1 MDRQDVCVPGWVPS
15 RPPRVIDRLALASP
29 PTRKANPVRTRR
41 LRSALTLLGAMATV
55 ATLALGP
62 ATPATADTRQPAP
75 ARQSTTAHG
84 LASLTDLFAQRLL
97 LADKVAAA
105 KYGTDTPIDDP
116 AREEQILTDV
126 RARAAGLGLDP
137 DGVAAVFRDQIE
149 ANKLVQRGLHARWNA
164 NPGER
169 PTERP
174 DLAKEVR
181 PALDRIT
188 TGLLAALRETE
199 RARAVPSCGP
209 RLTAAAGWSAST
221 HRLDALHLE
230 GLGRAL
236 PSVCAGSR

>member
-62 ATPATADTRQPAP
+62 ASPATADTRQPAP

-137 DGVAAVFRDQIE
+137 DGVAAVFWDQIE

>member
-1 MDRQDVCVPGWVPS
+1 M
-15 RPPRVIDRLALASP
+15 
-29 PTRKANPVRTRR
+29 RTRR
-41 LRSALTLLGAMATV
+41 LRSALTLLGAMAT
-55 ATLALGP
+55 AAILALGV
-62 ATPATADTRQPAP
+62 AGPATADARRPAP
-75 ARQSTTAHG
+75 AGRSTTAHG
-84 LASLTDLFAQRLL
+84 LVPVTDLFARRLL

-116 AREEQILTDV
+116 AREAQILTDV

-137 DGVAAVFRDQIE
+137 DSVAAVFRDQIE
-149 ANKLVQRGLHARWNA
+149 ANKLVQRGLYARWDA

-188 TGLLAALRETE
+188 TGLLVALRETE

-209 RLTAAAGWSAST
+209 RLAVAAGWSAHS

>member
-1 MDRQDVCVPGWVPS
+1 M
-15 RPPRVIDRLALASP
+15 RP
-29 PTRKANPVRTRR
+29 RR
-41 LRSALTLLGAMATV
+41 LRSALTVLSAVATA
-55 ATLALGP
+55 ATLALGQ
-62 ATPATADTRQPAP
+62 AGPATADTQRSAP
-75 ARQSTTAHG
+75 ARQAAAAHG
-84 LASLTDLFAQRLL
+84 LTSVTDLLAQRLL

-105 KYGTDTPIDDP
+105 KYGTATPIDDP
-116 AREEQILTDV
+116 AREAQILEDV

-149 ANKLVQRGLHARWNA
+149 ANKLVQRGLFARWDA
-164 NPGER
+164 NPDER

-199 RARAVPSCGP
+199 RARGVPPCGP
-209 RLTAAAGWSAST
+209 RLAAAAGWSAYT
-221 HRLDALHLE
+221 HRLDVLHLE

-236 PSVCAGSR
+236 PSVCAGSW